1 MLNARRLKTIRALQ
15 RSFRNW
21 PVCTAKT
28 LAITFLKS
36 KTVSITWFT
45 NHGTRISAPPG
56 DGGWTAV
63 EVYALDCYGLR
74 DLLPPLTRPR
84 IIDIGANIG
93 VFSLTA
99 AELTNASIL
108 AFEPAPTAF
117 KYLEKNVTQNNHVPV
132 IQMQRKAVVGTP
144 ANHFKIFEC
153 AYSSD
158 RNTYNS
164 GMIKQNT
171 PGSWVEVETVTL
183 DQILSLESHGVAILK
198 IDIEGGE
205 YDILLNVSSEALKK
219 VTTIIVEYHPHSSHS
234 PEHIVQRL
242 GGLGFVVRRHQTLG
256 DGLGLLRFSQAGP
269 YVSLSKGLESA

>member
-1 MLNARRLKTIRALQ
+1 MGTALLNGRRLKTIKALQ

-45 NHGTRISAPPG
+45 NHGTKISAPPG

-99 AELTNASIL
+99 VELTNASIL

-117 KYLEKNVTQNNHVPV
+117 KYLKKNVAENDHSQR
-132 IQMQRKAVVGTP
+132 IQLEQKGVVGTP
-144 ANHFKIFEC
+144 TNHIKIFEC
-153 AYSSD
+153 AYSCD
-158 RNTYNS
+158 RNTSNS
-164 GMIKQNT
+164 AMVKEGT
-171 PGSWVEVETVTL
+171 PGSWIDVEAVTL
-183 DQILSLESHGVAILK
+183 DEILSLESRGVDILK

-205 YDILLNVSSEALKK
+205 YDILLNVSSQGLAR
-219 VTTIIVEYHPHSSHS
+219 VTNIIVEYHPHSSYS
-234 PEHIVQRL
+234 AEHIVRRL
-242 GGLGFVVRRHQTLG
+242 EELGFVLKRRQTLG
-256 DGLGLLRFSQAGP
+256 DGLGLLRFRQVDRYAR
-269 YVSLSKGLESA
+269 